1 MSKIVHTDCCPICGG
16 HLLHKE
22 FPAVDRLVSQDTFD
36 VWLCDQCGFRFTQD
50 VPDEQEIGKYY
61 ESPDYISHS
70 DTEKGLMN
78 HLYHLARRLM
88 LTAKAGHV
96 TRATGLRQGW
106 LLDIG
111 SGTGYFAHLMTE
123 WGWTVRAIEKSPQAR
138 QFAQE
143 RFGLK
148 SDGDEAFVTLEDKS
162 FDCITLWHVL
172 EHLQNLDEMG
182 ENLNRW
188 LKDEGAV
195 LIAVPNHLSTD
206 ARHYGAHWAAWDV
219 PRHLWHFSQTTMQL
233 FAQKHGFKLIKTI
246 PMPLDGF
253 YVSMLTEQRLGHSMS
268 FLRGLWQG
276 CLAWVSS
283 WGHKER
289 SSSLIFVL
297 KKQPM
302 G

>member
-1 MSKIVHTDCCPICGG
+1 MSKIFHTDCCPICGSNS
-16 HLLHKE
+16 LRKE
-22 FPAVDRLVSQDTFD
+22 FPAVDRMVSQETFD
-36 VWLCDQCGFRFTQD
+36 VWHCDHCGFRFTQD
-50 VPDEQEIGKYY
+50 VPDETEIDRYY
-61 ESPDYISHS
+61 ESTDYISHS

-78 HLYHLARRLM
+78 RLYHLARNMM

-123 WGWTVRAIEKSPQAR
+123 WGWTVRAIEKSVQAR
-138 QFAQE
+138 QFAQDH
-143 RFGLK
+143 FGLK
-148 SDGDEAFVTLEDKS
+148 SDGDEAFATLDDHS

-172 EHLQNLDEMG
+172 EHLQHLDEMG
-182 ENLNRW
+182 KNLHRW

-206 ARHYGAHWAAWDV
+206 ARHSGAEWAAWDV
-219 PRHLWHFSQTTMQL
+219 PRHLWHFTPATMQL
-233 FAQKHGFKLIKTI
+233 FAEKHGFKIIKTI

-253 YVSMLTEQRLGHSMS
+253 YVSMLTEQQLGHTLS

-276 CLAWVSS
+276 CCAWVSS

-289 SSSLIFVL
+289 SSSLIYVL
-297 KKQPM
+297 KKKV
-302 G
+302 

>member
-1 MSKIVHTDCCPICGG
+1 M
-16 HLLHKE
+16 HKE
-22 FPAVDRLVSQDTFD
+22 FPAIDRLASQETFD
-36 VWLCDQCGFRFTQD
+36 VWLCDNCSFRFTQD

-61 ESPDYISHS
+61 ESADYISHS
-70 DTEKGLMN
+70 NTEKGLMN
-78 HLYHLARRLM
+78 RLYHLARNMM

-123 WGWTVRAIEKSPQAR
+123 WGWTVRAIEKSAKAR
-138 QFAQE
+138 QFAQDH
-143 RFGLK
+143 FGLK
-148 SDGDEAFVTLEDKS
+148 SDGEEAFATLDDHS

-182 ENLNRW
+182 ENLYRW

-195 LIAVPNHLSTD
+195 LIAVPNHTSAD
-206 ARHYGAHWAAWDV
+206 ARYYGADWAAWDV
-219 PRHLWHFSQTTMQL
+219 PRHLWHFNPATMQR
-233 FAQKHGFKLIKTI
+233 FAEKHGFKIIKTI

-253 YVSMLTEQRLGHSMS
+253 YVSMLSEQHLNHKQS
-268 FLRGLWQG
+268 FLRGLWRG
-276 CLAWVSS
+276 CCAWVSS

-289 SSSLIFVL
+289 SSSLIYVL
-297 KKQPM
+297 KKKDINT
-302 G
+302 

>member
-1 MSKIVHTDCCPICGG
+1 MSKIFHTDCCPICGSNS
-16 HLLHKE
+16 LRKE
-22 FPAVDRLVSQDTFD
+22 FPAVDRMVSQETFD
-36 VWLCDQCGFRFTQD
+36 VWHCDHCGFRFTQD
-50 VPDEQEIGKYY
+50 VPDETEIDRYY
-61 ESPDYISHS
+61 ESTDYISHS

-78 HLYHLARRLM
+78 RLYHLARNMM

-123 WGWTVRAIEKSPQAR
+123 WGWTVRAIEKSVQAR
-138 QFAQE
+138 QFAQDH
-143 RFGLK
+143 FGLK
-148 SDGDEAFVTLEDKS
+148 SDGDEAFATLDDHS

-172 EHLQNLDEMG
+172 EHLQHLDEMG
-182 ENLNRW
+182 KNLHRW

-206 ARHYGAHWAAWDV
+206 ARHYGADWAAWDV
-219 PRHLWHFSQTTMQL
+219 PRHLWHFTPATMQL
-233 FAQKHGFKLIKTI
+233 FAEKHGFKIIKTI

-253 YVSMLTEQRLGHSMS
+253 YVSMLTEQQLGHTLS

-276 CLAWVSS
+276 CSAWVSS

-289 SSSLIFVL
+289 SSSLIYVL
-297 KKQPM
+297 KKKV
-302 G
+302 